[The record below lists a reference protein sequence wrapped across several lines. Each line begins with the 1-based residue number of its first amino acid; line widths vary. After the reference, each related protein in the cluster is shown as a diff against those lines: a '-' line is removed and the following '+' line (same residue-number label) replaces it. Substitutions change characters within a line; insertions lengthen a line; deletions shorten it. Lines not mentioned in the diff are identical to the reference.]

1 MGRSSYKRLGDYIQP
16 VDIRNKEC
24 TVETLLGVSN
34 AKEFIPSIANTIG
47 TDMSNY
53 KVITKGQFAYVTV
66 TSRNG
71 DKLSVALMQEEEAIV
86 SQAYTV
92 FEVVDKTELLPD
104 YLMMWFRRPE
114 FDRYARF
121 KSHGSAR
128 EIFDWEEMCEVRLPI
143 PDIEEQREIVA
154 QYEAITRRIA
164 LNERICA
171 NLEETAQAL
180 YNKMFV
186 QGIDPDNLPDGWR
199 MGTLDEV
206 GEIVSGATPL
216 TDNPLF
222 WSDNDISWLTPADI
236 SSQGVKFISKGERDI
251 TIDGYNSCS
260 TKMIPKGGVL
270 FSSRAPI
277 GLMAIAVGNLCT
289 NQGFK
294 SVIPDPV
301 YGTPFVYYTLLLNR
315 DRIANDGSGS
325 TFDEISLSGI
335 KLVDLVIPPIE
346 EIQSFNSKVQVIHDT
361 QSLHETENKG
371 LKLVRQLLINQL
383 GNS

>member
-24 TVETLLGVSN
+24 TVETLLGLSN

-199 MGTLDEV
+199 MGTLDEIAEYLN
-206 GEIVSGATPL
+206 GLACQQYESL
-216 TDNPLF
+216 T
-222 WSDNDISWLTPADI
+222 ADYLPVI
-236 SSQGVKFISKGERDI
+236 KIKELR
-251 TIDGYNSCS
+251 
-260 TKMIPKGGVL
+260 
-270 FSSRAPI
+270 
-277 GLMAIAVGNLCT
+277 
-289 NQGFK
+289 QGFTDTDSSK
-294 SVIPDPV
+294 VVPNVPTKYIIKNGDVIFSWSATLFVDLWNGGKAVLNQHLFKVTSKEYPKWFYLLATKHHIDRWTREISAKATSMGHIKREDLENAEVIIPNEELINNAKELFDPLIRELELRRRETLQCL
-301 YGTPFVYYTLLLNR
+301 YLQSLLLNR
-315 DRIANDGSGS
+315 L
-325 TFDEISLSGI
+325 T
-335 KLVDLVIPPIE
+335 V
-346 EIQSFNSKVQVIHDT
+346 
-361 QSLHETENKG
+361 
-371 LKLVRQLLINQL
+371 
-383 GNS
+383 

>member
-16 VDIRNKEC
+16 MDIRNKEC

-71 DKLSVALMQEEEAIV
+71 DKLSVALMQNEEAIV

-92 FEVVDKTELLPD
+92 FEVADKSELLPD

-114 FDRYARF
+114 FDRYVRF

-128 EIFDWEEMCEVRLPI
+128 EIFDWEEMCEVPLPI

-186 QGIDPDNLPDGWR
+186 QDIAPDNLPDGWR
-199 MGTLDEV
+199 MGTLDEIATFRYGQQTERHDKSEKYMYPV
-206 GEIVSGATPL
+206 YSGYAITGYSESCNIYEPTIVIIARGNSGTGEIRMTPSKCFLSNLAISIVVPHEIKDYLYYFLSQADTMSLRSGSAQAQIT
-216 TDNPLF
+216 
-222 WSDNDISWLTPADI
+222 I
-236 SSQGVKFISKGERDI
+236 SSLELFDI
-251 TIDGYNSCS
+251 ILPPNKLTLDFKLRIN
-260 TKMIPKGGVL
+260 
-270 FSSRAPI
+270 PI
-277 GLMAIAVGNLCT
+277 RKYREELLRENEILYRIMDFYINNLK
-289 NQGFK
+289 Q
-294 SVIPDPV
+294 
-301 YGTPFVYYTLLLNR
+301 
-315 DRIANDGSGS
+315 
-325 TFDEISLSGI
+325 
-335 KLVDLVIPPIE
+335 
-346 EIQSFNSKVQVIHDT
+346 Q
-361 QSLHETENKG
+361 
-371 LKLVRQLLINQL
+371 
-383 GNS
+383 